1 MWRGDR
7 EAGCIG
13 LERRAAFREDESH
26 ARGQAGV
33 KWGVRPAERPPA
45 HALYSPAQ
53 LVSVIWGVCEGG
65 VGGLLVGRAVKG
77 GGNAGCVDR
86 KDECARV
93 RASRE
98 LEGGQRILRGIWFRG
113 KGPSSMQHMPSL
125 SQAGQ
130 LSLTIKKATA
140 TTMLLLL
147 MLITTIITEAG
158 RAQGNQPIVL
168 NKEIKGDPM
177 F

>member
-13 LERRAAFREDESH
+13 LEGRAAFREDESH

-53 LVSVIWGVCEGG
+53 LVSVIWGVCEWG

-93 RASRE
+93 RISRE
-98 LEGGQRILRGIWFRG
+98 LEGGAADLKGHMVQRKRALFHATHA
-113 KGPSSMQHMPSL
+113 Q
-125 SQAGQ
+125 
-130 LSLTIKKATA
+130 SLTSRSAVSHHKKGHSYNYAFA
-140 TTMLLLL
+140 
-147 MLITTIITEAG
+147 A
-158 RAQGNQPIVL
+158 NV
-168 NKEIKGDPM
+168 NNNDNN
-177 F
+177 